1 MKILILGHA
10 CGPNLGSEPGFTWN
24 WAWHLSGVH
33 QVWVI
38 THPERRT
45 EVEAYLAVHPRPN
58 LRFVWVVPAARL
70 DPWKPGDGER
80 GIRFHYLLWLRIA
93 YSRAQQLH
101 EQIGFDIAHHV
112 SWGTIG
118 AAPPFHRLSIPCV
131 WGPVG
136 GGQTT
141 PASFLRYFG
150 RPWAE
155 RIRTLYVR
163 ALRFAPGL
171 RRAAKTAKLVLATN
185 RETAEF
191 LTQVGAK
198 HVKSFLDGGLPAAYV
213 SDTPPVRSQSG
224 TLRLLWA
231 GRMEPRKGLRLVLE
245 AMGRLTTED
254 VSLTVAGS
262 GHLEPE
268 LKKLCVELGIAE
280 KVHFIGSVPYTEMP
294 ALFRSCDAFVFSSL
308 RDSFGSVV
316 LEAMAQGMAIV
327 MLDHQGV
334 GTFVPSEAAFRGSG
348 SESRRDDSKVGACN

>member
-1 MKILILGHA
+1 M
-10 CGPNLGSEPGFTWN
+10 
-24 WAWHLSGVH
+24 
-33 QVWVI
+33 
-38 THPERRT
+38 
-45 EVEAYLAVHPRPN
+45 
-58 LRFVWVVPAARL
+58 
-70 DPWKPGDGER
+70 
-80 GIRFHYLLWLRIA
+80 
-93 YSRAQQLH
+93 
-101 EQIGFDIAHHV
+101 
-112 SWGTIG
+112 
-118 AAPPFHRLSIPCV
+118 
-131 WGPVG
+131 
-136 GGQTT
+136 
-141 PASFLRYFG
+141 
-150 RPWAE
+150 
-155 RIRTLYVR
+155 YVR

-334 GTFVPSEAAFRGSG
+334 GTFVPSEAAFKVPVLNPEETIQKLALAIDECSRSG
-348 SESRRDDSKVGACN
+348 NRLQEMQYAAWHFAQGQTWGKRAHEMAGFYEDILAGEGRSELSSQRSRPIDVPSTRTTKVRPHRAVMNEKD